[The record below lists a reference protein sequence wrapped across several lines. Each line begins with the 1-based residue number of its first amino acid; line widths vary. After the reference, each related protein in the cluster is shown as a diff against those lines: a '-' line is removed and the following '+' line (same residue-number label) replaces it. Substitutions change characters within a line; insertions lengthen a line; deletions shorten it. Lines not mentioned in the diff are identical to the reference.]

1 MLGKY
6 SKDKDKLIWK
16 DNKSENFSM
25 NSFDSSLESRG
36 EVPSLKGSVGLLG
49 AFKNGFFFFFLTL
62 EVVWERF
69 MTLDQLKRRDWSLA
83 NYCCFEPTLAM
94 EANTEEKKKN
104 CGAQGFDAIKNRE

>member
-49 AFKNGFFFFFLTL
+49 AFKNGF
-62 EVVWERF
+62 
-69 MTLDQLKRRDWSLA
+69 
-83 NYCCFEPTLAM
+83 
-94 EANTEEKKKN
+94 
-104 CGAQGFDAIKNRE
+104 

>member
-49 AFKNGFFFFFLTL
+49 AFKNGFFFSS
-62 EVVWERF
+62 V
-69 MTLDQLKRRDWSLA
+69 LA
-83 NYCCFEPTLAM
+83 SIASVGS
-94 EANTEEKKKN
+94 K
-104 CGAQGFDAIKNRE
+104 QQ

>member
-49 AFKNGFFFFFLTL
+49 AFKNGFFFFF
-62 EVVWERF
+62 F
-69 MTLDQLKRRDWSLA
+69 
-83 NYCCFEPTLAM
+83 
-94 EANTEEKKKN
+94 
-104 CGAQGFDAIKNRE
+104 

>member
-49 AFKNGFFFFFLTL
+49 AFKNGFYFFYFFFNFGGCMGKVYDLG
-62 EVVWERF
+62 
-69 MTLDQLKRRDWSLA
+69 
-83 NYCCFEPTLAM
+83 PT
-94 EANTEEKKKN
+94 
-104 CGAQGFDAIKNRE
+104 